1 MLKRDFPGCE
11 LAHLFAGYMMN
22 AELVVF
28 DVVDVHVILQLT
40 STGGTNLNISFR
52 EGFQKIQKRFYL
64 EQSVFFLS
72 PARACGQKPEA
83 KEKDE
88 SVKQLP
94 SSLPRRKSSSTE
106 VVDRRFAQPW
116 QRLEATQAS
125 RLRRLG

>member
-64 EQSVFFLS
+64 EQNRVCSLS
-72 PARACGQKPEA
+72 
-83 KEKDE
+83 
-88 SVKQLP
+88 S
-94 SSLPRRKSSSTE
+94 
-106 VVDRRFAQPW
+106 
-116 QRLEATQAS
+116 
-125 RLRRLG
+125 